1 MAKKVCLISFSDLA
15 YDARSANLA
24 NTIRSFDDFELNTI
38 SIGNKQSSAS
48 QRLIDVANQGNSWL
62 RWFFFTKAVY
72 DLDLASQF
80 DIVIASDLYSL
91 PAAAK
96 MANGK
101 SVLIYDSREIYS
113 KLGSLT
119 NKPIRQ
125 LFISFIE
132 RKYFNQSDLVYTT
145 GKLDSDYLRR
155 NISAKQNYIELYNFP
170 PYRDFKKSRKIQERF
185 GLPDSARI
193 LIYQGILHKGRG
205 IEEAISAIP
214 HLPSDYVLCIIG
226 EGPEFNRYQ
235 DLVKAMKLELRVL
248 FTGYVDYAELH
259 EYTCSADLGLCL
271 FQPISKSY
279 ELALPNKLFEYAM
292 AGLPVIA
299 TNLAPLSE
307 VIDKFKNG
315 KTIPAFPKPEL
326 LAKEIEDIFDNNFS
340 TFQENA
346 LASAKINCYEAQ
358 KDIILQILNQPKIK
372 K

>member
-24 NTIRSFDDFELNTI
+24 NTIHTFDEFELTTI
-38 SIGNKQSSAS
+38 SIGKELSKVNE
-48 QRLIDVANQGNSWL
+48 RFIDVTEQNNSWL

-72 DLDLASQF
+72 DLDFANQF
-80 DIVIASDLYSL
+80 DLVIASDLYSL

-96 MANGK
+96 MANEK

-125 LFISFIE
+125 LFISAIE
-132 RKYFNQSDLVYTT
+132 RKYINQCDLVYTT
-145 GKLDSDYLRR
+145 GELDSEYLRKY
-155 NISAKQNYIELYNFP
+155 ISNKQNYIELYNFP
-170 PYRDFKKSRKIQERF
+170 PYSEYLQSNVINDRF

-193 LIYQGILHKGRG
+193 LIYQGVLHKGRG
-205 IEEAISAIP
+205 LEEAIAALP
-214 HLPSDYVLCIIG
+214 YLPSDYVLCIIG
-226 EGPEFNRYQ
+226 EGPAYNHYQ
-235 DLVKAMKLELRVL
+235 NLVKSLKLELRVH
-248 FTGYVDYAELH
+248 FTGYVDYSELH
-259 EYTCSADLGLCL
+259 QYTCSADLGLCL

-299 TNLAPLSE
+299 TKLAPLSE
-307 VIDKFKNG
+307 VIEKFKFG
-315 KTIPAFPKPEL
+315 KIIPPFPKPEL

-340 TFQENA
+340 TFKENA

-358 KDIILQILNQPKIK
+358 KDIILQILNQQKIK

>member
-1 MAKKVCLISFSDLA
+1 MTKKVCLISFSDLA

-24 NTIRSFDDFELNTI
+24 KSILTFDEFELTTI
-38 SIGNKQSSAS
+38 SIGNQKSSVLE
-48 QRLIDVANQGNSWL
+48 RFIDIANQGNSWL

-91 PAAAK
+91 PAASK

-119 NKPIRQ
+119 NKPLRQ

-132 RKYFNQSDLVYTT
+132 RKYISQCDLVYTT
-145 GKLDSDYLRR
+145 GKLDSDYMKQ

-170 PYRDFKKSRKIQERF
+170 PFREYIKSKKIHNRF
-185 GLPDSARI
+185 ELPDSARI
-193 LIYQGILHKGRG
+193 LIYQGVLHKGRG
-205 IEEAISAIP
+205 IEEAISAMP
-214 HLPSDYVLCIIG
+214 FLPSDYVLCIVG
-226 EGPEFNRYQ
+226 EGPEYHRYQ
-235 DLVKAMKLELRVL
+235 ELVKSMKLELRVL
-248 FTGYVDYAELH
+248 FTGYVDYSELH

-292 AGLPVIA
+292 AGLPIIA

-307 VIDKFKNG
+307 VVNKFKIG
-315 KTIPAFPKPEL
+315 KTIIPFPKPEL

-340 TFQENA
+340 TFKDNA
-346 LASAKINCYEAQ
+346 LDSAKINCYETQ
-358 KDIILQILNQPKIK
+358 KDIILQILNQQKIK